1 MPPTILFVTF
11 VNPFVFSVATSL
23 RTHHLL
29 KMLSKLTN
37 VVCIAIIP
45 KELHGTGDEM
55 LARKVCEAYVE
66 WELLPPRSLFSFL
79 RFKPTETSSF
89 FSSRYLDQFRNII
102 RQYNVDAIW
111 LDYIFFAD
119 YFYAM
124 RDITLPVIFGTHNVE
139 SDTFRDKSR
148 LNRSMP
154 GKLKYFVKWKLT
166 RRLEK
171 DLTRKARYFVTVS
184 RPDLKYYSGLNPAT
198 TVFHLNSCINLDYYR
213 DTPVERLTFTTRPV
227 LLYTGL
233 MKYEATYEAVLHFYH
248 DIMPRLDRLLPTYTL
263 YVVGKDPVQAILDL
277 QGSKVVV
284 TGFVESTLP
293 YFRSADVFV
302 VPLLN
307 GTGTR
312 LKILEAMAAGIPIV
326 TTTKGCEGLDVVDH
340 EHVLIADDPE
350 QFARHIVTLLHD
362 GDLRNKLITRARD
375 LVRAKYDWRSL
386 ETPLR
391 SLLAQVLGTAPLKST
406 TARELTR

>member
-29 KMLSKLTN
+29 KMLSKMTN

-45 KELHGTGDEM
+45 KELHGTGDNAM
-55 LARKVCEAYVE
+55 ARKICKAYVE
-66 WELLPPRSLFSFL
+66 LELLPPRSLPSFL

-89 FSSRYLDQFRNII
+89 FSQQHLERCRDII
-102 RQYNVDAIW
+102 RQYSVNMIW

-119 YFYAM
+119 YFYALSDTM
-124 RDITLPVIFGTHNVE
+124 LPIVVGTHNVE

-148 LNRSMP
+148 LNRSLS
-154 GKLKYFVKWKLT
+154 GKLKYFIKWRLT

-171 DLTRKARYFVTVS
+171 DLARNARYFVTVS
-184 RPDLKYYSGLNPAT
+184 RQDREYYSALNPAI

-213 DTPVERLTFTTRPV
+213 DTPVARLEFKTRPV

-233 MKYEATYEAVLHFYH
+233 MKYEATYEAVLHFYN
-248 DIMPRLDRLLPTYTL
+248 DIMPRLDRLLPAYTF
-263 YVVGKDPVQAILDL
+263 YVVGKDPVQAVLDL
-277 QGSKVVV
+277 QGPKVVV

-312 LKILEAMAAGIPIV
+312 LKILEAMAAGIPVV

-340 EHVLIADDPE
+340 EHVLIADEPE

-362 GDLRNKLITRARD
+362 ADLRSKLITHARD

-386 ETPLR
+386 EAPLR
-391 SLLAQVLGTAPLKST
+391 SLLAQVLGPPLKST